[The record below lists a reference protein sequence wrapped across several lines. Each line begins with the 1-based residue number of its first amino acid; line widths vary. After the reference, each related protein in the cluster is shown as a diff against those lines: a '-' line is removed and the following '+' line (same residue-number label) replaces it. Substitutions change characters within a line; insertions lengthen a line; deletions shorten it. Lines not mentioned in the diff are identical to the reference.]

1 MFHITKRIAAS
12 TWLLLS
18 HVTTS
23 VVAGQKVALQC
34 VENPTITCDNRQC
47 SSQLSNCDGYT
58 FSVVRAPGIP
68 PKKARS
74 VFGERTVGCS
84 YRPFL
89 MSDTL
94 NCVVHFSQ
102 LTGDVPIWLCGAVFR
117 LKAPDGLRFPAQA
130 GIFF

>member
-47 SSQLSNCDGYT
+47 SSQLLNCDGYT

-89 MSDTL
+89 MSKTSL
-94 NCVVHFSQ
+94 GLTVQSNCLQ
-102 LTGDVPIWLCGAVFR
+102 RAEDVPVLYAGQF
-117 LKAPDGLRFPAQA
+117 LLGLMVYVPRASGFL
-130 GIFF
+130 